1 MRGLNNCMLPQVS
14 HSDSVAPQRLARAFA
29 AAWKGPADR
38 LPTAEPLGA
47 ALQATIDRAR
57 TEWPEL
63 SIERTD
69 FAAYAA
75 ARLGEVP
82 DLLRALDTLCAGD
95 LYVACACARGL
106 PKALDSFERYFLPAV
121 REATSRMEGAA
132 ALTDEVEQRVRQRLL
147 LAEGDRPP
155 RIAEFRGTGPLRA
168 WIRAAGLRIALD
180 VVREQGRAEPLEEQD
195 LSALEEAT
203 GDPELEFIKSRY
215 RTDFRQAFAAAL
227 HSLAPRDRTVL
238 RLHLVDGLNID
249 RIGAL
254 YQTHRSTAARWIAE
268 ARAALLDET
277 RRSLSVRLQI
287 DHSELD
293 SLMTLVRS
301 QLDISLTR
309 YLERE
314 DE

>member
-1 MRGLNNCMLPQVS
+1 MGGLNNCMLPRVS

-29 AAWKGPADR
+29 AAWKGPADH
-38 LPTAEPLGA
+38 LPPVESLGP
-47 ALQATIDRAR
+47 ALQAIVDRAR

-63 SIERTD
+63 SIERTE

-82 DLLRALDTLCAGD
+82 DLLRALETLCAGD
-95 LYVACACARGL
+95 LYIACACARGL
-106 PKALDSFERYFLPAV
+106 SKALESFERYFLPAV
-121 REATSRMEGAA
+121 REATGRMDAAA

-147 LAEGDRPP
+147 LAEGERPP

-180 VVREQGRAEPLEEQD
+180 VVREQGRAEPLEDQD

-215 RTDFRQAFAAAL
+215 RSDFRQAFAAAL

-249 RIGAL
+249 RIGAI

-268 ARAALLDET
+268 ARGALLDET
-277 RRSLSVRLQI
+277 RRSLSVRLKI

-309 YLERE
+309 YLKRE
-314 DE
+314 GE